1 MARMRTIEQAYD
13 IIHTNDPDSAV
24 SMWLIKNLVKTGA
37 IPCIKSGKKYLINF
51 DALEAYL
58 SGSLPVNCEVI

>member
-24 SMWLIKNLVKTGA
+24 SMWLIKNLARTGV

-58 SGSLPVNCEVI
+58 AGGTADCGVI